1 MQAPLIHSFI
11 RAATGA
17 LLLLPALFLAPAQ
30 SHPSSGHE
38 THHYNLTDPALA
50 RAAQRYDWAQEGK
63 GNRAEL
69 EKLVTD
75 DYVLFRA
82 GGKVT
87 DKTGLIELVC
97 HPGSY
102 TNPYTVETP
111 FVRDLGDT
119 VILGGW
125 VNLTGTD
132 SGKPFQQKARFAD
145 IWHKGPKG
153 WQLAFTQV
161 TLADH
166 P

>member
-1 MQAPLIHSFI
+1 M
-11 RAATGA
+11 TGA
-17 LLLLPALFLAPAQ
+17 LLLLPALLLAPAQ
-30 SHPSSGHE
+30 SQSPSGKQ
-38 THHYNLTDPALA
+38 THHYDLADPALA

-63 GNRAEL
+63 GNRADL
-69 EKLVTD
+69 EKLVAD
-75 DYVLFRA
+75 NYVLFRA
-82 GGKVT
+82 SGKVT
-87 DKTGLIELVC
+87 NKAGLIELVC

-145 IWHKGPKG
+145 VWHKGSGG
-153 WQLAFTQV
+153 WQLTFTQV
-161 TLADH
+161 TLADK

>member
-1 MQAPLIHSFI
+1 
-11 RAATGA
+11 
-17 LLLLPALFLAPAQ
+17 LLTPAQ

-38 THHYNLTDPALA
+38 THHYDLADPALA
-50 RAAQRYDWAQEGK
+50 SAAQRYDWAQEGK

-69 EKLVTD
+69 EKLVAD
-75 DYVLFRA
+75 DYALFRA
-82 GGKVT
+82 SGKVT
-87 DKTGLIELVC
+87 DKAGLIELVC

-102 TNPYTVETP
+102 TNPYTVEMP

-125 VNLTGTD
+125 VNLTGTGN
-132 SGKPFQQKARFAD
+132 GKPFQQKARFAD
-145 IWHKGPKG
+145 IWHKGPTG
-153 WQLAFTQV
+153 WQLVFTQV

>member
-1 MQAPLIHSFI
+1 LSHSWFRVLY
-11 RAATGA
+11 RAAAGS

-30 SHPSSGHE
+30 SHPSSGRE
-38 THHYNLTDPALA
+38 THHYNLADPALA
-50 RAAQRYDWAQEGK
+50 R
-63 GNRAEL
+63 RATLRLGPGRQGQSPEL
-69 EKLVTD
+69 EKLVAD

-82 GGKVT
+82 SGKVT
-87 DKTGLIELVC
+87 NKAGLIALVC
-97 HPGSY
+97 NPHGY

-111 FVRDLGDT
+111 FVRDLGNT

-125 VNLTGTD
+125 VNLTG
-132 SGKPFQQKARFAD
+132 SGNGKPFQQKARFVD
-145 IWHKGPKG
+145 VWHKGPKG